1 MYLIGFL
8 LIGVVVGFLAGY
20 AMTGQGYGVFWD
32 MVVGAVGAVVA
43 GLVLSLV
50 FGAYTTGLV
59 ISFLGAAL
67 AAVVLVGVLHVVY
80 KRGRPRVTPP

>member
-8 LIGVVVGFLAGY
+8 VVGVAIGALAGY
-20 AMTGQGYGVFWD
+20 VMTGHGYGVFWD

-43 GLVLSLV
+43 GLVRSLV

-59 ISFLGAAL
+59 VSLLGAAL
-67 AAVVLVGVLHVVY
+67 AAVVLVAVLHLVY
-80 KRGRPRVTPP
+80 RTERPRTARP